1 MAQRMPLLAIVGPT
15 GSGKSSIAINLVKAL
30 SEKGITAEVVSA
42 DAMQLYRGMDV
53 GTAKISPDEASGVP
67 HHLLDVW
74 EPTDEASVQDYQ
86 ERARTAISDCFDRG
100 VLPILVGGSGL
111 YVSSVIYQFDFPGT
125 DDDIRARLEAELEKD
140 GVAALAKRLVDADPD
155 AADGI
160 DLNNP
165 RRVVR
170 ALEVWEITGELPT
183 IGLRARGELWHQPT
197 LTVGIEWPRETLVE
211 RIDQRVEQMWERG
224 LLDEVRSLHHDGKL
238 GKTAGQAIG
247 YREVVDFLNGELTE
261 DETKDAI
268 AQHTRR
274 YARKQMSWFRR
285 DSSIHWVDPTVS
297 DPVATIVKAI
307 LAIWPEQG
315 ASAQ

>member
-1 MAQRMPLLAIVGPT
+1 MPLLVIVGPT
-15 GSGKSSIAINLVKAL
+15 GSGKSSIAVDLAREL
-30 SEKGITAEVVSA
+30 SRKGITAEIVSA

-53 GTAKISPDEASGVP
+53 GTAKITREEASGVP

-86 ERARTAISDCFDRG
+86 DRARTVIRECFDRG

-111 YVSSVIYQFDFPGT
+111 YVSSVIFQFDFPGT
-125 DDDIRARLEAELEKD
+125 DDDIRARLEAELKRD
-140 GVAALAKRLVDADPD
+140 GVAALAARLVEVDPD

-183 IGLRARGELWHQPT
+183 IGLQARGELWHQPT
-197 LTVGIEWPRETLVE
+197 LTVGVEWPRDELVE
-211 RIDQRVEQMWERG
+211 RIDTRVSEMWNRG
-224 LLDEVRSLHHDGKL
+224 LVDEVRALHDAGEL

-247 YREVVDFLNGELTE
+247 YREVVDFLNGDITE
-261 DETKDAI
+261 AEAKEAV

-285 DSSIHWVDPTVS
+285 DSSIHWVDPTEG
-297 DPVATIVKAI
+297 DPVAMMVQAVTA
-307 LAIWPEQG
+307 LWPG
-315 ASAQ
+315 LDSPAQ

>member
-15 GSGKSSIAINLVKAL
+15 GSGKSSIAVDVAKSL

-53 GTAKISPDEASGVP
+53 GTAQITPEEASGVP

-86 ERARTAISDCFDRG
+86 ERARAAINDCFDRG

-125 DDDIRARLEAELEKD
+125 DEDIRARLEAELERD
-140 GVAALAKRLVDADPD
+140 GVAALASRLVEVDPD
-155 AADGI
+155 AAEGI

-183 IGLRARGELWHQPT
+183 IGLQARGELWHQPT
-197 LTVGIEWPRETLVE
+197 LIVGVEWPRETLVE
-211 RIDQRVEQMWERG
+211 RIDERVSQMWARG
-224 LLDEVRSLHHDGKL
+224 LVDEVKTLHDAGRL

-247 YREVVDFLNGELTE
+247 YREVVDFLRGEITE
-261 DETKDAI
+261 DEAKEAV

-285 DSSIHWVDPTVS
+285 DHSIHWVDPTET
-297 DPVATIVKAI
+297 DPVATIVKAS
-307 LAIWPEQG
+307 LALWPGQ
-315 ASAQ
+315 SAPAQ

>member
-1 MAQRMPLLAIVGPT
+1 MPLLAIVGPT
-15 GSGKSSIAINLVKAL
+15 GSGKSSIAVDVAKAL
-30 SEKGITAEVVSA
+30 SEKGIAAEIVSA

-53 GTAKISPDEASGVP
+53 GTAKITPDEASGVP

-86 ERARTAISDCFDRG
+86 ERARAVINDCFDRG

-111 YVSSVIYQFDFPGT
+111 YVSSVVYQFEFPGT
-125 DDDIRARLEAELEKD
+125 DDDIRARLEAELERD
-140 GVAALAKRLVDADPD
+140 GVASLAKRLVEVDPD
-155 AADGI
+155 AAEGI

-183 IGLRARGELWHQPT
+183 IGLQARGELWHQPT
-197 LTVGIEWPRETLVE
+197 LTVGVEWPRDTLVE
-211 RIDQRVEQMWERG
+211 RIDERVAQMWARG
-224 LLDEVRSLHHDGKL
+224 LVDEVKALHDSGRL

-247 YREVVDFLNGELTE
+247 YREVVDFLRGESTE
-261 DETKDAI
+261 EVAKEAV

-285 DSSIHWVDPTVS
+285 DSSIHWVDPTEG
-297 DPVATIVKAI
+297 DPVVRIVKAVVA
-307 LAIWPEQG
+307 LWPEQD
-315 ASAQ
+315 ALAQ

>member
-1 MAQRMPLLAIVGPT
+1 MAQQMPLLVIVGPT
-15 GSGKSSIAINLVKAL
+15 GSGKSSIAVDLAREL
-30 SEKGITAEVVSA
+30 SRKGITAEIVSA

-53 GTAKISPDEASGVP
+53 GTAKITREEASGVP

-86 ERARTAISDCFDRG
+86 ERARTVIRECFDRG

-111 YVSSVIYQFDFPGT
+111 YVSSVIFQFDFPGT
-125 DDDIRARLEAELEKD
+125 DDDIRARLEAELERD
-140 GVAALAKRLVDADPD
+140 GVASLAQRLVEVDPD
-155 AADGI
+155 AAEGI

-183 IGLRARGELWHQPT
+183 IGLQARGELWHQPT
-197 LTVGIEWPRETLVE
+197 LTVGVEWPRDELVE
-211 RIDQRVEQMWERG
+211 RIDSRVSQMWNRG
-224 LLDEVRSLHHDGKL
+224 LVDEVRALHDAGEL

-247 YREVVDFLNGELTE
+247 YREVVDFLNGDITE
-261 DETKDAI
+261 AEAKEAV

-285 DSSIHWVDPTVS
+285 DSSIHWVDPTEG
-297 DPVATIVKAI
+297 DPVAMMVQAVIA
-307 LAIWPEQG
+307 LWPG
-315 ASAQ
+315 LDSPAQ

>member
-15 GSGKSSIAINLVKAL
+15 GSGKSSIAVEVAKAL
-30 SEKGITAEVVSA
+30 AAEGVTAEIVSA

-53 GTAKISPDEASGVP
+53 GTAKITPEEASGVS

-74 EPTDEASVQDYQ
+74 DPTDEASVQDYQ
-86 ERARTAISDCFDRG
+86 ERARAATSDCFDRG

-125 DDDIRARLEAELEKD
+125 DDDIRARLEAELERD
-140 GVAALAKRLVDADPD
+140 GVAALASRLVEVDPD
-155 AADGI
+155 AAEGI

-183 IGLRARGELWHQPT
+183 IGLQARGSLWHDPT
-197 LTVGIEWPRETLVE
+197 LIVGIDWPRETLVG
-211 RIDQRVEQMWERG
+211 RIDQRVEQMWQRG
-224 LLDEVRSLHHDGKL
+224 LVEEVRALSEAGKL

-247 YREVVDFLNGELTE
+247 YREVVDFVRGDISE
-261 DETKDAI
+261 DEAKEAV

-285 DSSIHWVDPTVS
+285 DSSIHWVDPTQSNPASMV
-297 DPVATIVKAI
+297 VKAV
-307 LAIWPEQG
+307 LALWP
-315 ASAQ
+315 SSPTAQ

>member
-1 MAQRMPLLAIVGPT
+1 MPLLVIVGPT
-15 GSGKSSIAINLVKAL
+15 GSGKSSIAVDLAREL
-30 SEKGITAEVVSA
+30 SRKGITAEIVSA

-53 GTAKISPDEASGVP
+53 GTAKITREEASGVP

-86 ERARTAISDCFDRG
+86 ERARTVISDCFDRG

-111 YVSSVIYQFDFPGT
+111 YVSSVIFQFDFPGT
-125 DDDIRARLEAELEKD
+125 DDDIRARLEAELERD
-140 GVAALAKRLVDADPD
+140 GLVSLAQRLVEVDPD
-155 AADGI
+155 AAEGI

-183 IGLRARGELWHQPT
+183 IGLQARGELWHQPT
-197 LTVGIEWPRETLVE
+197 LTVGVEWPRDELVE
-211 RIDQRVEQMWERG
+211 RIDTRVSQMWNRG
-224 LLDEVRSLHHDGKL
+224 LVDEVRALHDAGEL

-247 YREVVDFLNGELTE
+247 YREVVDFLNGDITE
-261 DETKDAI
+261 AEAKEAV

-285 DSSIHWVDPTVS
+285 DSSIHWVDPTEG
-297 DPVATIVKAI
+297 DPVAMMVQAVTA
-307 LAIWPEQG
+307 LWPG
-315 ASAQ
+315 LDSPAQ

>member
-1 MAQRMPLLAIVGPT
+1 MAQHLPLLAIVGPT
-15 GSGKSSIAINLVKAL
+15 GSGKSSIAVDVVRTL
-30 SEKGITAEVVSA
+30 SGEGITAEIVSA

-53 GTAKISPDEASGVP
+53 GTAKITEEEASGVP

-86 ERARTAISDCFDRG
+86 ERARTAIRECFDRG
-100 VLPILVGGSGL
+100 VLPIVVGGSGL
-111 YVSSVIYQFDFPGT
+111 YVSSVVYQFEFPGT
-125 DDDIRARLEAELEKD
+125 NDDVRGRLEEELERD
-140 GVAALAKRLVDADPD
+140 GVASLAQRLVEVDPD
-155 AADGI
+155 AAEGI

-183 IGLRARGELWHQPT
+183 IGLQARGELWHQPT
-197 LTVGIEWPRETLVE
+197 LAVGVEWPRDTLVE
-211 RIDQRVEQMWERG
+211 RIDQRVEQMWSRG
-224 LLDEVRSLHHDGKL
+224 LIDEVRALHHAGEL

-247 YREVVDFLNGELTE
+247 YREVVEFLNGDITE
-261 DETKDAI
+261 SEAKDAV

-285 DSSIHWVDPTVS
+285 DSSIHWVDPTAG
-297 DPVATIVKAI
+297 DPVATIVKAVI
-307 LAIWPEQG
+307 ALWPGQD
-315 ASAQ
+315 SPAQ